1 MLANYT
7 IPHFFHFLCYINF
20 TCKILDKKEIMLS
33 THRGIDNDN
42 SKGSVFY
49 TVYQSVNLLTNEDI
63 IIQWFI
69 TIAKRNKR
77 VFMKFVYV
85 KLANQY
91 NSHDVSVAL
100 EQFRQFKIN
109 ISIFWEIRSKW
120 QWSYNNVKL
129 KFNKVTFIIN
139 EIILIRSNLKV
150 TFNV

>member
-1 MLANYT
+1 
-7 IPHFFHFLCYINF
+7 
-20 TCKILDKKEIMLS
+20 
-33 THRGIDNDN
+33 
-42 SKGSVFY
+42 
-49 TVYQSVNLLTNEDI
+49 
-63 IIQWFI
+63 
-69 TIAKRNKR
+69 
-77 VFMKFVYV
+77 MKFVYV